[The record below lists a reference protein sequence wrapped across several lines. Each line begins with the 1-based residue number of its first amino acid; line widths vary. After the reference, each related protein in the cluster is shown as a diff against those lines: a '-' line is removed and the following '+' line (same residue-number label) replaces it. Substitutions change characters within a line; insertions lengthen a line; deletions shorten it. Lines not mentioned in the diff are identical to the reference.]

1 MLKHTRNCSWARNI
15 VVFPRIL
22 IQNGKVKITC
32 VCCRVIH
39 SVNSRSV
46 ISKLLILNFFHTK
59 HRSLHLNTNSSQV
72 EYAGCYN
79 LIGTLFGVFLV
90 ITVFCKNKQ
99 QCRCVVRKLMWMCF
113 VILQNRR
120 QIHDI
125 PKHNIHNLLSAT
137 KRYIYLHY
145 IYIYICGKL
154 VIVQRTRKTKNSKF
168 IL

>member
-1 MLKHTRNCSWARNI
+1 MGPWYRGVSSHFNSKRKS
-15 VVFPRIL
+15 
-22 IQNGKVKITC
+22 KKTC

-46 ISKLLILNFFHTK
+46 ISKLLILNCFHKK

-90 ITVFCKNKQ
+90 ITVFCKNNQ
-99 QCRCVVRKLMWMCF
+99 QCRCVVRKLMWLCF

-120 QIHDI
+120 QIYDI

-145 IYIYICGKL
+145 IYLHLWQIGYRPKNT
-154 VIVQRTRKTKNSKF
+154 QKQNKQKTVNLYYS
-168 IL
+168 LY